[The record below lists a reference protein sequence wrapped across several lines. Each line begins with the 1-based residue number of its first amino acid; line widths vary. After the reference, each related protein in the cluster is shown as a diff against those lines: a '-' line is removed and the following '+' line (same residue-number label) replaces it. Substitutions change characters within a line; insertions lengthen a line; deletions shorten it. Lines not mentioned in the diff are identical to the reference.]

1 MKLDRLSLLMLDLCD
16 SGLERLCIW
25 RISVTIWSGFWVATM
40 KPKLLVL
47 AIALSL
53 IFIVL
58 AGLNRSQGT
67 LFWCYDSKLCPIS
80 ACMQWMLCLATYIA
94 PMKRD
99 WRCKVRQN
107 FFVAASSLCLTTTEV
122 GFACMDLLV
131 TRKIQQISASDIK
144 ELHIHKYMCT
154 SL

>member
-1 MKLDRLSLLMLDLCD
+1 MSYEITLPMKLDRLSLLMLDLCD

-94 PMKRD
+94 PMKETEGAKCAKISL
-99 WRCKVRQN
+99 WPLARCVWQQLK
-107 FFVAASSLCLTTTEV
+107 
-122 GFACMDLLV
+122 LV
-131 TRKIQQISASDIK
+131 
-144 ELHIHKYMCT
+144 LHAWICWSRARFSRSVQAT
-154 SL
+154 